1 MIGSTIKKMLLE
13 NEDDFLISSDD
24 VATLNESNSLEHAL
38 LVLTKIGYSRVP
50 VLNKEEQLVGLVS
63 LSQVVDQMF
72 GIENLEPENLANKKV
87 KDIMDKDVPSIL
99 LPLDLEKTL
108 HLLVDHSFIPVVN
121 EINQFSGIITRKEI
135 LKAVNHLAHEL
146 ETEYDVTE
154 KLMFKRRD

>member
-1 MIGSTIKKMLLE
+1 MIGTTVRKMLLE
-13 NEDDFLISSDD
+13 NEDDFLISSDN
-24 VATLNESNSLEHAL
+24 VATLSESNSLEHAI

-72 GIENLEPENLANKKV
+72 GIEDLEPENLANKKV
-87 KDIMDKDVPSIL
+87 VDVMDTDIPMIS

-108 HLLVDHSFIPVVN
+108 HLLVNDSFIPVVN
-121 EINQFSGIITRKEI
+121 ESKEFTGIITRKEI

-146 ETEYDVTE
+146 EIEYDVIE
-154 KLMFKRRD
+154 KVNI

>member
-1 MIGSTIKKMLLE
+1 MIGTVVKKMLLE
-13 NEDDFLISSDD
+13 NEADFLVSSDN
-24 VATLNESNSLEHAL
+24 VATLNENNSLEHAL

-72 GIENLEPENLANKKV
+72 GIEDLEPENLSDKKV
-87 KDIMDKDVPSIL
+87 KDVMDTDITSIC

-108 HLLVDHSFIPVVN
+108 HLLVDNSFIPVVN
-121 EINQFSGIITRKEI
+121 ETQEFTGIITRKEI

-146 ETEYDVTE
+146 ETEYLVTE
-154 KLMFKRRD
+154 NVKS

>member
-1 MIGSTIKKMLLE
+1 MIGTTVRKMLLE
-13 NEDDFLISSDD
+13 NEDDFLISSDN
-24 VATLNESNSLEHAL
+24 VATLSESNSLEHAL

-72 GIENLEPENLANKKV
+72 GIEDLEPENLANKKV
-87 KDIMDKDVPSIL
+87 VDVMDTDIPMIS

-108 HLLVDHSFIPVVN
+108 HLLVNDSFIPVVN
-121 EINQFSGIITRKEI
+121 ELKQFTGIITRKEI

-146 ETEYDVTE
+146 EIEYDVIE
-154 KLMFKRRD
+154 KVNT